1 MTTRLASFRPLETRA
16 SRTAAPPSAHSPCD
30 IPSTIWTRV
39 YTCSSPIFPS
49 VVVAR
54 PENERARER
63 KSERVRERE
72 RKRKRPRERA
82 LNALKKRT
90 HSQTL
95 QILLFRRGALPEMV
109 QRKRAFLRRER
120 VSRAELRRGHD
131 DDDDECGRENENEN
145 DDDDDEDFLVPWW
158 WCGGVY

>member
-1 MTTRLASFRPLETRA
+1 M
-16 SRTAAPPSAHSPCD
+16 
-30 IPSTIWTRV
+30 
-39 YTCSSPIFPS
+39 
-49 VVVAR
+49 
-54 PENERARER
+54 RE
-63 KSERVRERE
+63 SERERE

-131 DDDDECGRENENEN
+131 DDDDECGRENEN
-145 DDDDDEDFLVPWW
+145 DDDDDDFLVPWW
-158 WCGGVY
+158 WCGKGVY

>member
-1 MTTRLASFRPLETRA
+1 M
-16 SRTAAPPSAHSPCD
+16 
-30 IPSTIWTRV
+30 
-39 YTCSSPIFPS
+39 
-49 VVVAR
+49 
-54 PENERARER
+54 
-63 KSERVRERE
+63 RERE
-72 RKRKRPRERA
+72 REGKRPRERA
-82 LNALKKRT
+82 LNALKRT

-131 DDDDECGRENENEN
+131 DDEYGRENH
-145 DDDDDEDFLVPWW
+145 DDDDDDDDDFGAVV

>member
-1 MTTRLASFRPLETRA
+1 M
-16 SRTAAPPSAHSPCD
+16 
-30 IPSTIWTRV
+30 
-39 YTCSSPIFPS
+39 
-49 VVVAR
+49 
-54 PENERARER
+54 RER
-63 KSERVRERE
+63 ERERE

-131 DDDDECGRENENEN
+131 GDDDDDDDECGRENENEN
-145 DDDDDEDFLVPWW
+145 DVNDDDFLVPWW
-158 WCGGVY
+158 WCGGVYSSRRRDTFYV

>member
-131 DDDDECGRENENEN
+131 DDDECGRENEN
-145 DDDDDEDFLVPWW
+145 DDDDDFLVPWW

>member
-72 RKRKRPRERA
+72 RERERDRA
-82 LNALKKRT
+82 NEPLTKRT

-131 DDDDECGRENENEN
+131 DDDDDACGRENHH
-145 DDDDDEDFLVPWW
+145 DDDDDDFSVPRW
-158 WCGGVY
+158 WCGKGVY